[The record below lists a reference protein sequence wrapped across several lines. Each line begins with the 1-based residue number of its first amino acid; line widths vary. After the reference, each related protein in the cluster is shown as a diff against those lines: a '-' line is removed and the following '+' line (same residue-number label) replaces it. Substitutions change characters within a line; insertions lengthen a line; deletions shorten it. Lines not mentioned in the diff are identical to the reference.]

1 MSMNGGSFPVDID
14 FRRILQTISEQIYET
29 PLAFIR
35 ENVQNAVDAVRI
47 QAALDGV
54 DPSDNRYAVSVA
66 VDGAKIRVRDNGNGM
81 TPEDMRRYFWRI
93 GASGKRTPAAI
104 AAGCVGK
111 FGIGGFANFG
121 VCHTVE
127 VISQVPAAGR
137 GTYTRLSEEDIRA
150 SGATRPQVTVHES
163 DLAAPR
169 GTLVIGHLKGPAN
182 GDELRRY
189 LSGFVRFVPVAVTF
203 NGDSISQEVFTS
215 ISDRDNYS
223 PIDEQMRQ
231 WRDGDL
237 VVSGRLYE
245 DRGHKIAAAIH
256 SLGVAGEMVRLV
268 GQLRFETGA
277 LDIYK
282 QGFKLCAT
290 SVGTTIGVSGRLDCA
305 TFAPTAGRDS
315 LDAPTNTLV
324 SRIALALEKAAVAT
338 ILGSADRIRHNPRI
352 FRYVIQRGMLSSLA
366 NVPVRLADGS
376 EDRLGAIRQKAA
388 GGVSVFFGRAQ
399 KQALNQIMQARGHV
413 VVVLPAH
420 HYRRRAER
428 EYLTKFCGA
437 EAFDGVIECQEHYE
451 ELSRFERVFLSELEF
466 NVAKAYELERF
477 RVLAGRL
484 TEDVPVYVKDSKD
497 RAPTIYVDV
506 RHPEIVKL
514 KVLGYGE
521 LLYSLIGTFCREYLG
536 QALKRWSPRFFG
548 DGALNLDLLAKRRS
562 EFWLLVRD
570 DIGIVA
576 RGGHPDIVTRA
587 KLVTVTVGS
596 EGERREEDGDHKP
609 RILRI
614 VEQYTHT
621 GVAGYYIR
629 LPDSGFAAYGDLL
642 PECDNR
648 GVHWGGNKIQYVVSD
663 ARSAAF
669 QYEIRLDEVVVTE
682 EEGRV
687 EGQGATGL
695 DRPLQEMYG
704 GLYFPIPSSLE
715 RYLVPKGNEE
725 IRIRLTCEWFD
736 VRTGKHWRP
745 MEREA

>member
-1 MSMNGGSFPVDID
+1 MSMNGGSFRVDID
-14 FRRILQTISEQIYET
+14 FRRILETISEQIYET

-47 QAALDGV
+47 QAVRDGV
-54 DPSDNRYAVSVA
+54 DPSDQRYAVTVA
-66 VDGAKIRVRDNGNGM
+66 VDDREIRVRDNGNGM
-81 TPEDMRRYFWRI
+81 TPADMRRYFWRI
-93 GASGKRTPAAI
+93 GASGKGTSEAI

-121 VCHTVE
+121 VCHTLE
-127 VISQVPAAGR
+127 VISQVADAHH
-137 GTYTRLSEEDIRA
+137 GTCTRLSDEDIRA
-150 SGATRPQVTVHES
+150 SGATRPQVTVQES
-163 DLAAPR
+163 DLAEPR
-169 GTLVIGHLKGPAN
+169 GTLVIGHLKGPPNAE
-182 GDELRRY
+182 ELRRY
-189 LSGFVRFVPVAVTF
+189 LRDFVRFVPVAVAF
-203 NGDSISQEVFTS
+203 NGDSISQEGFAP
-215 ISDRDNYS
+215 IGDRENYS
-223 PIDEQMRQ
+223 AIDDQMRH

-245 DRGHKIAAAIH
+245 DRGHRIAAAIH
-256 SLGVAGEMVRLV
+256 SLTVTGEIVPLA

-290 SVGTTIGVSGRLDCA
+290 SVGTTLGVSGRLDCA

-315 LDAPTNTLV
+315 LDAPTSTLV
-324 SRIALALEKAAVAT
+324 SRIALTLEKAGVAS
-338 ILGSADRIRHNPRI
+338 ILRSAERIRQNPRI
-352 FRYVIQRGMLSSLA
+352 FRFVIQRGMLGSLA

-376 EDRLGAIRQKAA
+376 EESLGSIRQRAE

-413 VVVLPAH
+413 VVVLSAQ

-437 EAFDGVIECQEHYE
+437 EPFDGVIECQEHYQD
-451 ELSRFERVFLSELEF
+451 LSRFERVFLSELEF
-466 NVAKAYELERF
+466 NVARSYEIERF

-514 KVLGYGE
+514 QVLGYGD
-521 LLYSLIGTFCREYLG
+521 LLYSLVGTFCREYLG

-562 EFWLLVRD
+562 ELWLLVKD
-570 DIGIVA
+570 DIGVVA
-576 RGGHPDIVTRA
+576 RGGQRDIVT
-587 KLVTVTVGS
+587 KSNLVTVTVGS
-596 EGERREEDGDHKP
+596 EGERREENRHHKP

-614 VEQYTHT
+614 VEQHTHA
-621 GVAGYYIR
+621 GIAGYYIR

-642 PECDNR
+642 PECDSR

-695 DRPLQEMYG
+695 GRPLQEMYE

-715 RYLVPKGNEE
+715 RYLVPVGNEE

-745 MEREA
+745 SEREP